1 LQEIIQTNRKLADKL
16 DNMVPTVQIIDN
28 SDKEMYIKSQI
39 SKFNKKENLLEH
51 MKSKEFNLPSITRQD
66 RSVDSVDNS

>member
-1 LQEIIQTNRKLADKL
+1 
-16 DNMVPTVQIIDN
+16 MVPTVQIIDN

>member
-16 DNMVPTVQIIDN
+16 NNIDLTIQIIDN